1 MKKDVPGKRVTREA
15 ETNFKRLYEK
25 KVRQRA
31 VSLFPV
37 VRRAKRET
45 RKWHA
50 RVLKNVDPFSTFS
63 QPLLEPTV
71 LAHALIVLP

>member
-1 MKKDVPGKRVTREA
+1 MKKDVPGKRVTRQA

-50 RVLKNVDPFSTFS
+50 QV
-63 QPLLEPTV
+63 
-71 LAHALIVLP
+71 